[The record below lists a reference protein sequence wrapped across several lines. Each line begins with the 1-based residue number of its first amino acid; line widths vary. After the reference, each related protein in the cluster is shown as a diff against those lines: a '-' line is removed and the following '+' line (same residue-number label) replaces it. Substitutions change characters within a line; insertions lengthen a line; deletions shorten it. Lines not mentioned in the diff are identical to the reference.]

1 MKTKGILSL
10 ISVSFVNTQ
19 YSFSFHLVLINKYC
33 LNLLVIIFLLVLVN
47 YNILGCRCRGYSAGG
62 ARGGGVHGL
71 RRREET
77 QGRQVVSGLPG
88 VLLRVSL
95 QQARGAELGEEAQGR
110 VQTHVTAV
118 W

>member
-1 MKTKGILSL
+1 M
-10 ISVSFVNTQ
+10 
-19 YSFSFHLVLINKYC
+19 
-33 LNLLVIIFLLVLVN
+33 
-47 YNILGCRCRGYSAGG
+47 
-62 ARGGGVHGL
+62 HGL

-95 QQARGAELGEEAQGR
+95 QQARGAELWEETQGR